1 MKKVVD
7 NLICITVI
15 GLTLLGFVLF
25 VCLPKKEFS
34 ENENRY
40 LEVWPT
46 FSFSSLKDGSFISSI
61 ETYINDHFPLR
72 DNFISLYANVEKSIG
87 KTEINS
93 IYLGVDD
100 SLIVPFTK
108 ETDEDKI
115 VSSLNKLDLDDVSVD
130 LMLVPNKIAIY
141 KDSLGINHEDLDELE
156 EIEDIYD
163 KVSLNTIS
171 LEDVFLEYKDDY
183 ELFYKTDHHWTYYG
197 AYLAYATYM
206 NKDIQDIENKV
217 LLSDDFLGTSHSKL
231 NIKIDKDSIYTIDDD
246 TKYEVNY
253 VYEDVISDSLY
264 NYDYLDKKDK
274 YSVFLDNNHALI
286 EVTNLDSTSEEEI
299 LIIKNSYGNSFVPLI
314 ARDYKKVAII
324 DLRYYN
330 KSVLEYIESNN
341 IKKVLVLYDIQGIYN
356 DSSILKIK

>member
-7 NLICITVI
+7 NLICVTVI
-15 GLTLLGFVLF
+15 GLTLLGFIAFIL
-25 VCLPKKEFS
+25 LPKESFS

-40 LEVWPT
+40 LEVFPK
-46 FSFSSLKDGSFISSI
+46 FSFNSLKEGTFISSI

-72 DNFISLYANVEKSIG
+72 DEFISLYATSEKMIG
-87 KTEINS
+87 KSEINS
-93 IYLGVDD
+93 IYLGNDG

-115 VSSLNKLDLDDVSVD
+115 VNSLNKLDLDAVSVS

-141 KDSLGINHEDLDELE
+141 NESLGINHEDLDELE

-171 LEDVFLEYKDDY
+171 LEEVFLEYKDDY

-206 NKDIQDIENKV
+206 NKDVNDIDKKI

-231 NIKIDKDSIYTIDDD
+231 NIKVDKDSIYTVDDD

-264 NYDYLDKKDK
+264 NYDYLEKKDK

-286 EVTNLDSTSEEEI
+286 EVTNLDTTSEEEI
-299 LIIKNSYGNSFVPLI
+299 LIIKNSYGNCFVPLI

-341 IKKVLVLYDIQGIYN
+341 IKEVLVLYDIQGIYN
-356 DSSILKIK
+356 DTSILKIK